1 MLAVTM
7 ALLGFFGFVILRVT
21 APQMVTL
28 YTDLSYDDASGV
40 MKELDRQGIPYELK
54 NDDASGVMKELDRQ
68 AIP

>member
-1 MLAVTM
+1 MPGLVSFLRGMGAGRLAAMLAVTM

-40 MKELDRQGIPYELK
+40 MKELDRQ
-54 NDDASGVMKELDRQ
+54 